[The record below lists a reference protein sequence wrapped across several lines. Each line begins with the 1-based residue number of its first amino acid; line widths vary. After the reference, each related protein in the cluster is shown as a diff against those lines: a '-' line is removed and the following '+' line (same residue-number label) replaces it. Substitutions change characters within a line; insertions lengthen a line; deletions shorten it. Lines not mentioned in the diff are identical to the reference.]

1 MPVQPLRDA
10 ASMPNA
16 ARLFRFA
23 VGLLG
28 VGATALAASSLS
40 LVRPLELI
48 VLAGLML
55 AADLWLAIPIDRQR
69 LLSLGMTLTFVTFLK
84 FGAAAAAVLQI
95 ATFVLGQGL
104 RRLLPGARPY
114 SGIFILFNAGQLG
127 LCGLGGGALVYLL
140 TGTPLWSAPPSPF
153 VALLLYSSA
162 YLLVNIALTTIA
174 TWLRFGWSEVR
185 TTLWPNISL
194 WTAISFAFSA
204 PIALFVI
211 ALESMLGFVTD
222 LLVTF
227 ALLIALS
234 YVVRLT
240 LRYQQANRELRALNA
255 ISQRLAA
262 SLDLNDL
269 FPAIYESVRAVIPVD
284 MFFIGLLNEDQTE
297 IDVPYLIEG
306 DELLAPRR
314 YVAEGNLSEQVLQT
328 RQPMIFGAEVV
339 RDRPKVFGKREL
351 RPASAMFTPLQ
362 VGDLLIGLMSAQS
375 LQPQRYTEQHLQLFA
390 AIGSMAAIAIHNAR
404 LFAREK
410 AIQRS
415 RDEFVSLVAHELKN
429 PLAALMG
436 HVQLLERR
444 VRMTDGKLRRPVEVI
459 LEQGERISRLVEDL
473 LDLSRA
479 DTGRLRLHLQRIDL
493 VTLIRHVVE
502 QHDELS
508 DAHQLRVEYP
518 ERVPLLQGDVLRLT
532 QVLQNLLS
540 NAIKY
545 SPQGGPITVRVAV
558 HGREAPLWPRRLRK
572 AIAAAELWVVVAV
585 EDRGIGVP
593 PEHLQ
598 RIFDRF
604 YRAPNIAQLD
614 IAGTG
619 LGLSV
624 VESLVRAHGGVVWA
638 ESVWGEG
645 STFFFA
651 LPVPPHEAVA
661 YRQALE
667 QQPLPQPQ
675 A

>member
-1 MPVQPLRDA
+1 MSPAAHWFRILIGIIGLGLTLLAAIPLQFNQPL
-10 ASMPNA
+10 
-16 ARLFRFA
+16 
-23 VGLLG
+23 V
-28 VGATALAASSLS
+28 
-40 LVRPLELI
+40 LV
-48 VLAGLML
+48 VLALLML

-69 LLSLGMTLTFVTFLK
+69 VLSLGATITFVTFLQ

-104 RRLLPGARPY
+104 RRLLPGAQSY
-114 SGIFILFNAGQLG
+114 SGIFVLFNAGQLG
-127 LCGLGGGALVYLL
+127 LCGLCGGALVYLL
-140 TGTPLWSAPPSPF
+140 TGTPLWSAPPQPLS
-153 VALLLYSSA
+153 ALLLYSSA
-162 YLLVNIALTTIA
+162 YLLANIALTTIA

-204 PIALFVI
+204 PIALFVVSVETPTSFI
-211 ALESMLGFVTD
+211 VDVLVAFS
-222 LLVTF
+222 LLVV
-227 ALLIALS
+227 LS

-240 LRYQQANRELRALNA
+240 LRYQEANRELRALNE

-269 FPAIYESVRAVIPVD
+269 FPAIYESVRMVMPVD
-284 MFFIGLLNEDQTE
+284 MFFIGLLSDDHTE
-297 IDVPYLIEG
+297 IDVPYLIENE
-306 DELLAPRR
+306 ELLAPRR
-314 YVAEGNLSEQVLQT
+314 YAVEGSLSEEVLRAQ
-328 RQPMIFGAEVV
+328 QPVLFDAETVRAHRKGFGQ
-339 RDRPKVFGKREL
+339 PHL
-351 RPASAMFTPLQ
+351 HPAAAMFTPLQ
-362 VGDLLIGLMSAQS
+362 VGSQVIGLMSAQS

-390 AIGSMAAIAIHNAR
+390 AIGRMAGVAINNAR

-410 AIQRS
+410 AVQRS

-436 HVQLLERR
+436 HIQLLERR
-444 VRMTDGKLRRPVEVI
+444 LRSDEEKLRRPVQVI
-459 LEQGERISRLVEDL
+459 LEQGERMSRLVEDL

-479 DTGRLRLHLQRIDL
+479 DTGRLPLHIQRLDML
-493 VTLIRHVVE
+493 TLIRNVVE
-502 QHDELS
+502 QQHTLS
-508 DAHQLRVEYP
+508 RAHQLRVEHP
-518 ERVPLLQGDVLRLT
+518 ERLPLLQGDVHRLT

-651 LPVPPHEAVA
+651 LPVPPHEALA
-661 YRQALE
+661 YQQALE
-667 QQPLPQPQ
+667 QQPLPQSQ